1 MKTLIYFQLNFKTMK
16 DNSNYPAGVYESDF
30 DERDY
35 FDYDKDADFEDYD
48 DQDEPNDPE
57 K

>member
-1 MKTLIYFQLNFKTMK
+1 MT

-35 FDYDKDADFEDYD
+35 SYGGCVYTSD
-48 DQDEPNDPE
+48 DSGETEEEEQIRLSKEQE
-57 K
+57 

>member
-1 MKTLIYFQLNFKTMK
+1 MT

-35 FDYDKDADFEDYD
+35 SYGGCVYTFGEPDETEEEEQIRLSKEQDY
-48 DQDEPNDPE
+48 NDPD

>member
-1 MKTLIYFQLNFKTMK
+1 MT

-30 DERDY
+30 DNEPDETEEEENERLR
-35 FDYDKDADFEDYD
+35 K
-48 DQDEPNDPE
+48 QDEPNDPD